1 MNQMQVE
8 QQTQQMEQER
18 QAVQA
23 AAFPHRVVSRHVR
36 RAGPR
41 RRSAPV
47 APDDTVQRVGARH
60 PGRAD
65 GRCADLVAAGELQVQ
80 DITGEIKQ
88 DANFAITHGGKVIKD
103 GFATQAAAR
112 LYIQRC
118 LIAPAQLMLEHEAI
132 GDQFAI
138 HTGAGPKSWSVH

>member
-1 MNQMQVE
+1 MFAALARDGDLRLLRRM
-8 QQTQQMEQER
+8 TQCRELAHDILAWLM
-18 QAVQA
+18 
-23 AAFPHRVVSRHVR
+23 
-36 RAGPR
+36 
-41 RRSAPV
+41 
-47 APDDTVQRVGARH
+47 
-60 PGRAD
+60 AD
-65 GRCADLVAAGELQVQ
+65 VPDLVAAGELQVQ

-132 GDQFAI
+132 GDQFTI
-138 HTGAGPKSWSVH
+138 HAGAGPKSWSVH